1 MADFIK
7 SDLEFILQQI
17 FIAEAHAAGQ
27 SLSEL
32 LPNSQVPWGLRTVD
46 GSDNLNGGAGT
57 DQLLGGNGN
66 DQLFGDGGNDILD
79 GGVSN
84 DRVTGGASNDT
95 MTGGTGNDIFVF
107 GPNFGNDRITDFDA
121 NPAGGQDLLNIAALG
136 ITAATFAARVS
147 IADAGADTLV
157 TVNGAD
163 GGTITLVGVTNHT
176 TVTVADFQL
185 SREAWC
191 LALPG
196 TMATRV

>member
-121 NPAGGQDLLNIAALG
+121 NSAGGQDLLNIAALG

-185 SREAWC
+185 S
-191 LALPG
+191 
-196 TMATRV
+196 